1 MQPEAVFLSALAPGT
16 RARLMEVQIHG
27 ALRRRLFDLG
37 LIPGTLIECRF
48 LAPSGSPIAV
58 RVRGTNLAIRWQD
71 AKKLLVER
79 LT

>member
-1 MQPEAVFLSALAPGT
+1 MQPEAVFLSALAPGM
-16 RARLMEVQIHG
+16 RARLTEVQVHG

-58 RVRGTNLAIRWQD
+58 RVRGTNLAIRRQD